1 LKETQEGLFMVS
13 TSTTG
18 TTPRIVADY
27 FTDILCV
34 WAYAGQVRID
44 ELEKHYGDRIE
55 LRYRFLPLFGDVR
68 GRVQREWG
76 DRGGL
81 PAYAD
86 HVQRLA
92 ASWNHVGVHPEVW
105 RRNVQASSCG
115 IHRFLKAVELCTA
128 DDAQGERVI
137 GEGQSILERVVKQLR
152 KAFFEEALDIG
163 RREYQDSVAKDF
175 HLAVEAVRELTDNGK
190 ADARLS
196 ADLELKE
203 ALQIPG
209 SPTLVLN
216 EGRQWLYGNIGYR
229 VIDANIRELLRDA
242 QYGEASWC

>member
-1 LKETQEGLFMVS
+1 VKQEGIVMAELS
-13 TSTTG
+13 PIG
-18 TTPRIVADY
+18 TTAPIVADY

-44 ELEKHYGDRIE
+44 ELKKQYGDHIE

-68 GRVQREWG
+68 GRMAREWG
-76 DRGGL
+76 DKGGL

-92 ASWNHVGVHPEVW
+92 ASWDHVQVHPEGW
-105 RRNVQASSCG
+105 RHSAPISSCG
-115 IHRFLKAVELCTA
+115 IHRFLKAVQLCTA
-128 DDAQGERVI
+128 DESRQERTIGKAPTTFERVT
-137 GEGQSILERVVKQLR
+137 QQLR
-152 KAFFEEALDIG
+152 KAFFEQALDIG
-163 RREYQDSVAKDF
+163 RREYQESVAKD
-175 HLAVEAVRELTDNGK
+175 HRLPIEVLRELTDNGA
-190 ADARLS
+190 ADAALI

-203 ALQIPG
+203 TLQISG

-216 EGRQWLYGNIGYR
+216 QGRQRLYGNIGYR
-229 VIDANIRELLRDA
+229 VIDANIRELLRDP